1 MKYYKDP
8 SNNEVYAYEADGSQ
22 DEYIKP
28 ELVAIDD
35 AEAQQ
40 LIDAKHAAFLAEHP
54 APTDPVDKL
63 RAFLAANPDVAKIL
77 SAG

>member
-22 DEYIKP
+22 DAYIKP
-28 ELVAIDD
+28 ELIAIDN

-40 LIDAKHAAFLAEHP
+40 LLDTKQAELLAKYP
-54 APTDPVDKL
+54 APTDPIDKL
-63 RAFLAANPDVAKIL
+63 KAFLAANPDVAKVL
-77 SAG
+77 GN